1 MYIKTRGLRLSMI
14 PPRRIVLSGGGIKV
28 ISLVGALKVLH
39 GAGQLKK
46 IREICGVSAGAWLA
60 FMMAARCPIAR
71 IEGLVLDIDFSVIRN
86 LTPEALL
93 GFPET
98 FGLDDGSKLAK
109 FLESITRVVLKLDP
123 DISFEGLAALPGSL
137 PFRCWATDLNT
148 QSVREFSAIKTPT
161 VKILDALRASMCIP
175 LYFVPVRDPV
185 NQHMLIDGGIQGNL
199 PLNHLMEDERQES
212 LSLGF
217 CNENIV
223 VNMNE
228 TPQDLMGFMNAI
240 LNSLSK
246 GKYDLILMKW
256 NHKILRV
263 PVDDFPSWNFEAD
276 RKDRE
281 MLLTKGVIAAT
292 EWVNNANSGSKAP
305 LRRNSC

>member
-1 MYIKTRGLRLSMI
+1 MI

-46 IREICGVSAGAWLA
+46 IREICGVSAGAWLG
-60 FMMAARCPIAR
+60 FMVAAGCPIAK
-71 IEGLVLDIDFSVIRN
+71 IESLVLDIDFSVIRN

-98 FGLDDGSKLAK
+98 FGLDDGTKLAK
-109 FLESITRVVLKLDP
+109 FLESITRIVLKLDP
-123 DISFEGLAALPGSL
+123 EITFEGLAALPGSL
-137 PFRCWATDLNT
+137 SFRCWASDLNT
-148 QSVREFSAIKTPT
+148 QSIREFSAIKSPT
-161 VKILDALRASMCIP
+161 VKVLDALRASMCIP

-185 NQHMLIDGGIQGNL
+185 NEHMLIDGGIQGNL
-199 PLNHLMEDERQES
+199 PLNHLTDDECQES

-217 CNENIV
+217 CRNNKSINI
-223 VNMNE
+223 ND
-228 TPQDLMGFMNAI
+228 TPQDLMGFMNSI

-246 GKYDLILMKW
+246 GKYDTTLKQW
-256 NHKILRV
+256 DHTILRV
-263 PVDDFPSWNFEAD
+263 PVDDFSSWNFEAD

-281 MLLTKGVIAAT
+281 MLLTKGILAAT
-292 EWVNNANSGSKAP
+292 EWVNNVNSGSKAP
-305 LRRNSC
+305 LRRHSY

>member
-1 MYIKTRGLRLSMI
+1 MI

-39 GAGQLKK
+39 GTGQLKK
-46 IREICGVSAGAWLA
+46 IREICGVSAGAWLG
-60 FMMAARCPIAR
+60 FMVAAGCPIAK

-98 FGLDDGSKLAK
+98 FGLDDGTKLAK

-123 DISFEGLAALPGSL
+123 EITFEGLAAIPGSL

-148 QSVREFSAIKTPT
+148 QSIREFSAIKTPT

-175 LYFVPVRDPV
+175 LYFVPVKDPI

-199 PLNHLMEDERQES
+199 PLNHLTKNERQES

-217 CNENIV
+217 CHKNKAMNI
-223 VNMNE
+223 NE

-246 GKYDLILMKW
+246 GKYDAILEEW
-256 NHKILRV
+256 DHTILRV

-276 RKDRE
+276 RKDRQ
-281 MLLTKGVIAAT
+281 MLLTKGILAAT
-292 EWVNNANSGSKAP
+292 EWVNNPNSGSKAP
-305 LRRNSC
+305 LRRHSF

>member
-1 MYIKTRGLRLSMI
+1 MI

-28 ISLVGALKVLH
+28 ISLVGVLKVLH
-39 GAGQLKK
+39 GAGKLKK
-46 IREICGVSAGAWLA
+46 VREICGVSAGAWLG
-60 FMMAARCPIAR
+60 FMVASGCPIAK

-123 DISFEGLAALPGSL
+123 EITFEGLAALPASL

-148 QSVREFSAIKTPT
+148 QSIREFSAIKTPT

-175 LYFVPVRDPV
+175 LYFVPIKDPM
-185 NQHMLIDGGIQGNL
+185 NQHVLIDGGIQGNL
-199 PLNHLMEDERQES
+199 PLNHLTEDECHES

-217 CNENIV
+217 SSGNLDGV
-223 VNMNE
+223 VHV
-228 TPQDLMGFMNAI
+228 TDAPQDLMGFMNAI

-246 GKYDLILMKW
+246 GKYDAILTKW
-256 NHKILRV
+256 DHTILRV

-276 RKDRE
+276 RKDRQ
-281 MLLTKGVIAAT
+281 MLLTKGVLAAT
-292 EWVNNANSGSKAP
+292 DWVKNVNSGSKAP
-305 LRRNSC
+305 VRRHSF